1 MAAVKFSVSPGKEGE
16 LGRRMEALG
25 VREEDFR
32 EIFVRSSGPG
42 GQKVN
47 RSATCVFLVH
57 EPTGI
62 SVKCQTTRSQAMNRF
77 LARRRLLERLEALKE
92 GAAAIEKKER
102 ERIRRQKRRR
112 SRKAKA
118 KIREG
123 KEKQSEKKAL
133 RAKVSVPSEP

>member
-1 MAAVKFSVSPGKEGE
+1 MAAVKFSVSPGKEEE

-25 VREEDFR
+25 VREEEFR

-133 RAKVSVPSEP
+133 RAKVSFPSEP